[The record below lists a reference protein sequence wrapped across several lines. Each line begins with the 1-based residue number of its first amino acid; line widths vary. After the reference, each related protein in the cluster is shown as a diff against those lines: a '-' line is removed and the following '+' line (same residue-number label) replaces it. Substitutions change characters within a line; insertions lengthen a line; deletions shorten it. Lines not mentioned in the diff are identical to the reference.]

1 LKTKI
6 QDRTIII
13 TRNHLKKIS
22 KNWVDYLMS
31 NPHKLFKSESK
42 KENYNKSLKLI
53 KDASGFQIT
62 AFAGKAQND
71 YTHLSRLPDLGEL
84 NLLARLRAIQLLS
97 NKPLRIIL
105 DGHYYARIFQEELKY
120 ISLYEKCLKVLSKLV
135 SLNKEFQNIQIF
147 FTVNELL
154 SYLNI
159 PSSRIVKEVKYFQKN
174 VQLAYKKIGLQPKA
188 LIQTTKRML
197 PKSYKIDRSL
207 VSKQKNEL
215 LKVSNEFIIY
225 KAALSTFINLSKKK
239 YNYQRIT
246 ILKYSNSS
254 NPRINLEMNL
264 APWNST
270 ILFKNQYLNINTA
283 INKDYQSLIN
293 DKRNYIILGEDNHFW
308 GFSRNKNI
316 FNDL

>member
-1 LKTKI
+1 MKTKI

-42 KENYNKSLKLI
+42 KENYNKNLKLI
-53 KDASGFQIT
+53 KDTSGFQIT

-71 YTHLSRLPDLGEL
+71 YTHTERLPDLGEL
-84 NLLARLRAIQLLS
+84 NLLARLRAIQLLC
-97 NKPLRIIL
+97 NKPLNIIL
-105 DGHYYARIFQEELKY
+105 DGHYYSKMFKEDDMY
-120 ISLYEKCLKVLSKLV
+120 IDRYEKNLKELSNLV
-135 SLNKEFQNIQIF
+135 ELNKEFSNIQTF

-154 SYLNI
+154 TCLNM
-159 PSSRIVKEVKYFQKN
+159 PSSHIEKEVEYFQKN
-174 VQLAYKKIGLQPKA
+174 VRVAYKKVGLQPKTFV
-188 LIQTTKRML
+188 QTTKRML
-197 PKSYKIDRSL
+197 PKSYKLNSSPIYRQND
-207 VSKQKNEL
+207 KL
-215 LKVSNEFIIY
+215 LRISNKFIIH

-239 YNYQRIT
+239 NNYQRIT
-246 ILKYSNSS
+246 ILKYSNSN

-283 INKDYQSLIN
+283 INKDYKSLIN
-293 DKRNYIILGEDNHFW
+293 DRKNYIILGEDNHFW

-316 FNDL
+316 FTDL